1 MSSEVDICN
10 RALGNLG
17 DEANV
22 SAINPSDGSAQADHC
37 VTFYPMARDQ
47 TLQRHAWSFATK
59 RQALA
64 LLSTTELPGNWLY
77 AYQLP
82 SDCLQP
88 IAVLAP
94 VDITTSGSLT
104 SFPPT
109 DPLNLRFKNNDDS
122 ENEYICE
129 TLANGTEVIYTNVE
143 TAILRY
149 VRNIT
154 DTTKFT
160 PLFTAAVSRLLS
172 SMLAGPILKGET
184 GIKVGAGHL
193 KQFET
198 VDLPLAMSMDSKAQR
213 RNVYRDYTPDAINV
227 RQ

>member
-1 MSSEVDICN
+1 MASEVDICN
-10 RALGNLG
+10 MALGHLG

-37 VTFYPMARDQ
+37 VVYYPMARDE

-64 LLSTTELPGNWLY
+64 LLSTTEKPGNWLY
-77 AYQLP
+77 AYQRP
-82 SDCLQP
+82 ADCLQP

-94 VDITTSGSLT
+94 VDTTTSGSLT

-129 TLANGTEVIYTNVE
+129 TLADGTEVIYTNVE
-143 TAILRY
+143 TALLRY

-160 PLFTAAVSRLLS
+160 PLCRAAIARLLAS
-172 SMLAGPILKGET
+172 KLAGPIIKGET
-184 GIKVGAGHL
+184 GAKVAAAHL
-193 KQFET
+193 RQFET
-198 VDLPLAMSMDSKAQR
+198 VDLPLATGTDSKAQR
-213 RNVYRDYTPDAINV
+213 RNVYRDFVPDAINV